1 VAVKTGNVD
10 QDAVRNEDPL
20 VALKAIAAVIGRV
33 ARSGADL
40 AGHRAVGRAA
50 ADLTASNSH
59 AGRDDQQARASF
71 HRSSFATT

>member
-1 VAVKTGNVD
+1 VD

-20 VALKAIAAVIGRV
+20 ADSRAIAAVIGRV

-40 AGHRAVGRAA
+40 AGHKAVGR
-50 ADLTASNSH
+50 DVVDRMASNSH
-59 AGRDDQQARASF
+59 AGRVDPQARAWF